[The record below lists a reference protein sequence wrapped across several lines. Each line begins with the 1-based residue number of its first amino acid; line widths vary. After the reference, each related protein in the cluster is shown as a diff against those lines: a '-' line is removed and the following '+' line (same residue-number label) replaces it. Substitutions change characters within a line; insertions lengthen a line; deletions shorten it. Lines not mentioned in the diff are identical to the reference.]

1 MYVLQIG
8 PYTLWPTPRFVF
20 LDPYQW
26 MNIRMQ
32 RDNLN
37 QRSQTPGSGATSGSG
52 FGTTGP

>member
-32 RDNLN
+32 RNNLN